1 VALLSVFARPWAYAR
16 TYALEQQTISRFDLS
31 NIRAGTFTDVG
42 NGGYVLYAREVDV
55 EADEMRGVFLQV
67 EREQRSQVIS
77 AERARIHAMDQEG
90 SRSVEFF
97 DGHAYLLE
105 RGGTRDIDMRFNSFL
120 VRLPEEERISK
131 FRRKAVATGTLR
143 DSDQP
148 KDIAEYQWRLTTPLA
163 TLVLALL
170 AVPLSRASPRQ
181 SRTGIFAVAVAVYL
195 LVFSLSGVVRNA
207 LENGDIPPF
216 PGLLLAYVPPVALLV
231 LLMLMPGLRRRGW
244 RR

>member
-1 VALLSVFARPWAYAR
+1 
-16 TYALEQQTISRFDLS
+16 
-31 NIRAGTFTDVG
+31 
-42 NGGYVLYAREVDV
+42 
-55 EADEMRGVFLQV
+55 
-67 EREQRSQVIS
+67 
-77 AERARIHAMDQEG
+77 
-90 SRSVEFF
+90 
-97 DGHAYLLE
+97 
-105 RGGTRDIDMRFNSFL
+105 
-120 VRLPEEERISK
+120 
-131 FRRKAVATGTLR
+131 
-143 DSDQP
+143 
-148 KDIAEYQWRLTTPLA
+148 A